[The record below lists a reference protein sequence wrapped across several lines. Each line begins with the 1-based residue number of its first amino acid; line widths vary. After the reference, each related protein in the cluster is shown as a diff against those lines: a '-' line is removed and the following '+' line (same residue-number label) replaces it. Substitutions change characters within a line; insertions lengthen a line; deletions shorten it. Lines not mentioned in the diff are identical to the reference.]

1 MGVGRAAAKQQQRA
15 SRSKKV
21 GRNPQMCAVS
31 GHPSGRRGR
40 NGQGRFSAA
49 LGSMQARLRPEI
61 RVEVAVFAGEGDR

>member
-15 SRSKKV
+15 SRSKKWAET
-21 GRNPQMCAVS
+21 RRCARS
-31 GHPSGRRGR
+31 QGTQAGGGGR